1 MRRTMPLQQCP
12 SRARRRLGSR
22 MDDALMVMDESI
34 MKFAAEEK
42 HWQEQ
47 RCAFSLQTAIATR
60 SRKKQR
66 ETA

>member
-1 MRRTMPLQQCP
+1 
-12 SRARRRLGSR
+12 
-22 MDDALMVMDESI
+22 MDDALMVVDESI

-47 RCAFSLQTAIATR
+47 RCVFSLQTAIATR